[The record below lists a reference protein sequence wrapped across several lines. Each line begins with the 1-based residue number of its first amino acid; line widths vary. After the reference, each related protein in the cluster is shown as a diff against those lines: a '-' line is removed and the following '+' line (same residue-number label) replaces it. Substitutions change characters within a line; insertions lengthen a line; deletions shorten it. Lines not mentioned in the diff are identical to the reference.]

1 MALEIVD
8 ILGNLTLQATQF
20 LPNIVGAI
28 ILLVV
33 GLVIGKIVG
42 RLAREVLER
51 IRLDYYISETEKPA
65 IKLSEIFALITRWW
79 IYLAFITAALSREVL
94 GITSLSLWISEINTF
109 IPRIIGAAAIIIVGY
124 VIAEYIKNHLKSTK
138 SLYAI
143 ITGKI
148 FFFFVLYVA
157 IALALP
163 ILGVPAT
170 LVNNILL
177 VIIGSLGIGVAIA
190 MGLGLKDAVSDI
202 SKRYVK
208 KLRV

>member
-1 MALEIVD
+1 M
-8 ILGNLTLQATQF
+8 
-20 LPNIVGAI
+20 
-28 ILLVV
+28 
-33 GLVIGKIVG
+33 
-42 RLAREVLER
+42 
-51 IRLDYYISETEKPA
+51 
-65 IKLSEIFALITRWW
+65 
-79 IYLAFITAALSREVL
+79 